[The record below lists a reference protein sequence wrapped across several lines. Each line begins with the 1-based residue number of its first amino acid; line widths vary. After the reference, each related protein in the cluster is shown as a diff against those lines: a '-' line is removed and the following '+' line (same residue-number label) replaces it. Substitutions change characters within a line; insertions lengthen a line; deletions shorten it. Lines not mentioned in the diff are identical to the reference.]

1 MQNECRKK
9 YSQGIP
15 QKEIANTGAGTLKF
29 QKVFYI
35 PLQDYKIPSHAKVD
49 NPNKFILTLL
59 FFLYIYSR
67 NVKYNEVFL
76 FVHVLYW

>member
-35 PLQDYKIPSHAKVD
+35 PLQDYKIPSDAKVD

-59 FFLYIYSR
+59 FFLYIYLEMSSTL
-67 NVKYNEVFL
+67 KF
-76 FVHVLYW
+76 FCLYLIGEL